1 MDEEVR
7 LDIRLAADNVMRV
20 RPIELGSRANV
31 CGKAEIYV
39 SVARLQEKHLSLLE
53 VFRVS
58 VEMENA
64 SFR

>member
-7 LDIRLAADNVMRV
+7 LDIRFAADSVMRV
-20 RPIELGSRANV
+20 RPIELGSRDKD

-39 SVARLQEKHLSLLE
+39 SDTRLQENFSLLE
-53 VFRVS
+53 VVRVS